1 MKETYGNESSDSS
14 DEDFEG
20 GPSPKEREIRSAKAT
35 MTSPSSTLVDTKY
48 QSGKQKGSRH
58 ASDRGLCEKLKI
70 GGMDTSELHSS
81 GKKKTYRE
89 GAIKRLYESF
99 KENQYPDRDANEKLG
114 KELGLTAHQVSK
126 WFENARHCHRHSSR
140 WDSIMS

>member
-1 MKETYGNESSDSS
+1 
-14 DEDFEG
+14 
-20 GPSPKEREIRSAKAT
+20 
-35 MTSPSSTLVDTKY
+35 MTSPSSTLADTKY

>member
-114 KELGLTAHQVSK
+114 KELGLTAHQRQFDQEGYVVLIQVIY
-126 WFENARHCHRHSSR
+126 E
-140 WDSIMS
+140 